1 MHWAIFEYTAVM
13 AVICKKKK
21 IDHLKLI
28 LGTKAWVA
36 EILSLTCNVALCGVK
51 KGTVMYIVQHSE
63 ASVRGNWEYRDK
75 NSHHQSA
82 LWESSPVN

>member
-13 AVICKKKK
+13 AIRILWSAKKK

-36 EILSLTCNVALCGVK
+36 EIL
-51 KGTVMYIVQHSE
+51 
-63 ASVRGNWEYRDK
+63 
-75 NSHHQSA
+75 
-82 LWESSPVN
+82 